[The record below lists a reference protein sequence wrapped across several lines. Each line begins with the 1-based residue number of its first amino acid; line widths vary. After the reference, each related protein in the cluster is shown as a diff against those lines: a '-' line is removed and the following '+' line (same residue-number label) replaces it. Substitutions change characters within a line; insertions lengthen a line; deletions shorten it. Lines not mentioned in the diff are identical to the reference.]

1 MMTRERALQ
10 RLMFAVFDSPP
21 RWSGTDW
28 IMLGA
33 VVDEALATLTP
44 REIIVTQMR
53 VGLMPR
59 STKLRSPIREKY
71 DHTLAEIGLALN
83 ISAVR
88 AHQIWSK
95 SLRKLRH
102 PTRSRLFMM
111 YYLL

>member
-1 MMTRERALQ
+1 MTRERALQ

-59 STKLRSPIREKY
+59 STTLRSPIPKKY
-71 DHTLAEIGLALN
+71 DHALAEIGLVLD
-83 ISAVR
+83 ISAERVR
-88 AHQIWSK
+88 QIWSK

-102 PTRSRLFMM
+102 PTRSRLFRMH
-111 YYLL
+111 YLP